1 MRIAWNGNHMEI
13 GVTRG
18 VRVALTADNEPLCR
32 GGSVEEALPF
42 AMLRVESE
50 TGERQEFLRRWVKAA
65 NARIK
70 GDELEARVEKAFK
83 REYGPREKYAAKVP
97 PALAESWREKGRNEI
112 RERLKPKV

>member
-1 MRIAWNGNHMEI
+1 MEI

-18 VRVALTADNEPLCR
+18 VRVALTADSEPLCR
-32 GGSVEEALPF
+32 GASVEVALPY

-65 NARIK
+65 IAQIK
-70 GDELEARVEKAFK
+70 NDELEARVDRVFK
-83 REYGPREKYAAKVP
+83 EEYGPREKYAAKVP
-97 PALAESWREKGRNEI
+97 PVLAESWRENGRNEI